1 MKSIIL
7 QTVMLVGFIFCSI
20 SFAQAQYAGAYKA
33 DIPFDFN
40 VGKKQYSAGTYMI
53 EIRGLGEKYFVI
65 RDVRGRNPYVA
76 MTFPGD
82 ASGTPTA
89 KLDFQRVGDQY
100 FLISIRASDLAS
112 LFPKPKITENLAR
125 TGADGEVTV
134 ALSKGK

>member
-20 SFAQAQYAGAYKA
+20 SFAQAQNAGAYTA
-33 DIPFDFN
+33 DIPFDFS

-65 RDVRGRNPYVA
+65 RDASGRKPYVA

-82 ASGTPTA
+82 ATGTPTA
-89 KLDFQRVGDQY
+89 KLDFQRIGDQY
-100 FLISIRASDLAS
+100 FLISIRALDLTS
-112 LFPKPKITENLAR
+112 VFPKPKIGENLAKN
-125 TGADGEVTV
+125 GADRTVTL